1 MQCGSPSTPGSRS
14 PHLRGRRDKGKPA
27 ADVASS
33 RDAAAGVSDVAQLLT
48 LTEESVMQ
56 NTMVRFSRD
65 EIYTFVG
72 SVLLA
77 VNPYKVIP
85 ALFGEAAMEA
95 FQHISMLEAPPHIYA
110 LIEGAYRKAVNGG
123 GNQCL
128 IISGESGAG
137 KTESTKHALSYLVW
151 RMRFATSVGA
161 TGASSSSS
169 SPDSSDGTSAS
180 GARLTT
186 SILQANPL
194 LEAFGNA
201 CTSRNSN
208 SSRFGKCVRLTLD
221 AERGYLL
228 GGQVETYLLE
238 KSRVTSGM
246 ADHFASGERNFHS
259 FYQLIAGVAEAQAAG
274 HKVGGGGGGGLLG
287 FLRLGANE
295 QDELSPHALVGFDA
309 LGLTGSPR
317 DYRLLGQFGAAAD
330 AHHSA
335 AAKARGLDDAAAF
348 RKTCAALCDLGCS
361 RDEIRSLFSL
371 LAALL
376 HLGNGEFEDD
386 ASGIAR
392 PSPGLGAA
400 ALAAASRALRCPQL
414 ADLLLHRS
422 LKVGGEMMRIDLR
435 AEQADNLLRGI
446 LKSLYTLGFGWILR
460 RVNSVLRAGGAEP
473 TAPSRA
479 SAGVV
484 VLDILDIFGFEN
496 FASNS
501 FEQLCINF
509 ANEKLHQLF
518 LKTMFKAEEAVVA
531 RERLTLP
538 PIEYCDN
545 QRCLAMLEDAPRG
558 IFHVLDTCCRVH
570 ASAASFC
577 LQVHAWHAE
586 CEFLVL
592 SMNGANEDRTF
603 TVRHFAGDV
612 CYHVDEFSSK
622 NTETMES
629 QTRQVLD
636 AEGLALLRPI
646 FDDEGDAAAPAP
658 SADDPIGGSGQPR
671 DANGH
676 GSGGLSFG
684 AAAAAAAAVA
694 ASTGLRRAPSTA
706 GVERGEAGRM
716 ASSTGKRFLRDMG
729 RLMASLLASSS
740 HFVHCVKPNG
750 MEQPELLSYEMVA
763 EQLTSL
769 GTLET
774 VQLMGLGYPVRIK
787 YEQLRRRF
795 LPRLANIPGAALLSP
810 KLFVE
815 MILEVCDT
823 PPGDYKLGVT
833 RLFLRHRAAQV
844 LESLEP
850 LDVSVLEP
858 LVRSKVDAFWQAASR
873 IRDALLTYYHQKRFR
888 AFWKCVRIAQKYLR
902 MWLALRRFKRMVS
915 SAGIIQHASR
925 SHRVRLAC
933 QERRARRGAAI
944 RIQKHLR
951 GWVAMREYL
960 RVLDAASTIQA
971 AYWLKHPPPQADS
984 AAEGLVTSARV
995 PNLFS
1000 DILSKLGWNQPQEG
1014 TRDESASLLLRQLAN
1029 KPGGALPANEP
1040 QRQPLA
1046 SFFDFMFRPPPRAEE
1061 DASAVR
1067 SVPPKEGVPSGHP
1080 YPGVDIS
1087 VGGLPVLAPPPP
1099 AKSPKNG
1106 SSRLGLHAADGRG
1119 CALTEALSEPSV
1131 REGALRPRSPEDDDA
1146 GGSSASGLSASMPV
1160 GWRRFSS
1167 LDGRPYFFNPNTNA
1181 TQWEPPILRY
1191 EMTDEEGLP
1200 CYYFYDP
1207 LTRRTSW
1214 IEPES
1219 IRGWQLPERQ
1229 QRQLRVGASIAAGL
1243 GTQAAGRS
1251 APTAAMT
1258 AGGAWPNVESG
1269 EEDYEDADLLSPGY
1283 ATDEVHKM
1291 APESD
1296 HAGYPFSDSTHDETS
1311 DFFLSPQPTSAHG
1324 APPTVAIAPQPIR
1337 AAQLQLPRAAFA
1349 TAAEAVYSAVYSED
1363 EDALKGVTI
1372 KDLGTG
1378 RTITIEDLEREY
1390 PPLKSNPHSAGARAA
1405 DAGAG
1410 VGIPKLSAREKM
1422 ARVAQQQEIS
1432 EQMRHQPQPHQQQKQ
1447 HGQLHGQQHG
1457 QQLQRQR
1464 EQPQAAR
1471 VCSTQ
1476 RSTGSARVVSSASD
1490 QHRWI
1495 ERRPEHRWIERA
1507 EQMELDG
1514 YPDDAEAEAYNHRK
1528 LPQHYKPLSIKD
1540 LDTGRTI
1547 AFEHADMLWQPLLV
1561 RDLDANILLPLAP
1574 CEGRSSIAEEMLNPP
1589 PAQMKFMS
1597 CSLERTTLP
1606 PPLSL
1611 PEYRLFKVSRKR
1623 KVEMFSACRRQ
1634 GDTGITHFDVRWM
1647 DGVLSFTG
1655 RLQLLPP
1662 SAGSHLQEL
1671 AMYDDYINY
1680 YGFPREL
1687 GFIRTKQLLNLG
1699 ETGALIELIIPRVSP
1714 DGAAAQFRVNAVPG
1728 QSMLTMYKQR
1738 RAREH
1743 MFVLRGRL
1751 SILDSR
1757 ALVELRHRD
1766 EKGRLNVVLQAKRM
1780 RSSKGE
1786 AQPWRVGFA
1795 HPLSAFQTFC
1805 VLLALHTDH

>member
-1 MQCGSPSTPGSRS
+1 MSSHQPQDGSPPSPPGSRS

-27 ADVASS
+27 TDVASS
-33 RDAAAGVSDVAQLLT
+33 RDAAAGVSDVTQLLT

-85 ALFGEAAMEA
+85 ALYGEAAMEA
-95 FQHISMLEAPPHIYA
+95 FQHVSMLEAPPHIYA
-110 LIEGAYRKAVNGG
+110 LMEGAYRKAVNGG

-194 LEAFGNA
+194 MEAFGNA

-246 ADHFASGERNFHS
+246 ADHFASGERNFHA
-259 FYQLIAGVAEAQAAG
+259 FYQLVAGVAEAQAAG
-274 HKVGGGGGGGLLG
+274 PKAGGGGGGGLLG
-287 FLRLGANE
+287 FLRLVASE
-295 QDELSPHALVGFDA
+295 QDELSPHALVGFES

-317 DYRLLGQFGAAAD
+317 DYRLLGQFGGAAD
-330 AHHSA
+330 AHHIA

-386 ASGIAR
+386 ATGIAR
-392 PSPGLGAA
+392 PAPGLGAA

-473 TAPSRA
+473 TAPSRD

-484 VLDILDIFGFEN
+484 VLDVLDIFGFEN

-592 SMNGANEDRTF
+592 SMNGTNEDRTF

-612 CYHVDEFSSK
+612 CYHVEEFSSK

-658 SADDPIGGSGQPR
+658 SADEPIGGSGQSR

-676 GSGGLSFG
+676 GANGGGGGGLSFG
-684 AAAAAAAAVA
+684 TAAAAVA
-694 ASTGLRRAPSTA
+694 ASTGLRRATSTA

-787 YEQLRRRF
+787 YEQLRRRY
-795 LPRLANIPGAALLSP
+795 LPRLANIPGAVLLSP

-915 SAGIIQHASR
+915 SAGTIQHAVR

-933 QERRARRGAAI
+933 QARRARRGAAI
-944 RIQKHLR
+944 RLQKHLR
-951 GWVAMREYL
+951 GWVAMRQYL

-971 AYWLKHPPPQADS
+971 AYRLKHPPPQADGAVS
-984 AAEGLVTSARV
+984 AAEGPGGSAAV
-995 PNLFS
+995 LDLFS
-1000 DILSKLGWNQPQEG
+1000 DMLSKLGWNQPQEG
-1014 TRDESASLLLRQLAN
+1014 KRDESASLLLRQLAN

-1046 SFFDFMFRPPPRAEE
+1046 SFFDFMFRPPPRREE
-1061 DASAVR
+1061 EEAAVR
-1067 SVPPKEGVPSGHP
+1067 SAPPKEGAPSGHP
-1080 YPGVDIS
+1080 HPGVDMF
-1087 VGGLPVLAPPPP
+1087 VGGLPVLLAPPPP
-1099 AKSPKNG
+1099 VKSPKND
-1106 SSRLGLHAADGRG
+1106 SSRSGLHAADGRRDGRG
-1119 CALTEALSEPSV
+1119 CALTEALSEASL

-1167 LDGRPYFFNPNTNA
+1167 LDGRPYFFNPNTNG

-1214 IEPES
+1214 IEPEN
-1219 IRGWQLPERQ
+1219 IPGWQLPERQ
-1229 QRQLRVGASIAAGL
+1229 QRQLRGAARVGASIAAGL
-1243 GTQAAGRS
+1243 GTQPAGHL

-1258 AGGAWPNVESG
+1258 AGGAWPRG
-1269 EEDYEDADLLSPGY
+1269 EADEADYEDVDLLSPGD
-1283 ATDEVHKM
+1283 AADEVHKM
-1291 APESD
+1291 APDSD
-1296 HAGYPFSDSTHDETS
+1296 HAGYPFSDPTYEETS
-1311 DFFLSPQPTSAHG
+1311 DFFLSPRPTSSHG
-1324 APPTVAIAPQPIR
+1324 ASPPVAIAPQPIR

-1349 TAAEAVYSAVYSED
+1349 PAAEAFYSED
-1363 EDALKGVTI
+1363 EDELKGVTI

-1378 RTITIEDLEREY
+1378 RTITIQDLEREY
-1390 PPLKSNPHSAGARAA
+1390 PPLKSSPHSAGALAA
-1405 DAGAG
+1405 DTGAG
-1410 VGIPKLSAREKM
+1410 VALPKLSAREKM
-1422 ARVAQQQEIS
+1422 ARVAQQHEIG
-1432 EQMRHQPQPHQQQKQ
+1432 EMARQHRQPQPQQR
-1447 HGQLHGQQHG
+1447 QQHG

-1471 VCSTQ
+1471 SPPNTA
-1476 RSTGSARVVSSASD
+1476 RSTGSARASD

-1495 ERRPEHRWIERA
+1495 ERA
-1507 EQMELDG
+1507 EQTELDG
-1514 YPDDAEAEAYNHRK
+1514 YPDDAEAEAYNNRK
-1528 LPQHYKPLSIKD
+1528 LPQHYKALAIKD

-1574 CEGRSSIAEEMLNPP
+1574 DEGRSAIAEEMLNPP

-1634 GDTGITHFDVRWM
+1634 EDTGITHFDVRWM